1 MLYSPLA
8 RWREPSAWRFVGA
21 RCAVAT
27 VVAVSVEV
35 GFEWRPQPVP
45 AGMPVVQVYCWLL
58 DDAGRVLVQD
68 TGEGHNLPGG
78 TPEPFDA
85 DLAATAV
92 REVLEESQVRVA
104 DLVYLGHE
112 RSVRRGE
119 QVALVRTVGR
129 ITQFLPR
136 HPDVDGGRLLGRL
149 MTSLAEAPTL
159 LGWGRSG
166 VEQARAVARIAETWW
181 DLPVEAPT
189 LSPGYVN

>member
-1 MLYSPLA
+1 MLLPG
-8 RWREPSAWRFVGA
+8 WWVPSAWRFDVDVWP
-21 RCAVAT
+21 VAT
-27 VVAVSVEV
+27 VMAVSVEV
-35 GFEWRPQPVP
+35 GFEWLPQPVP

-78 TPEPFDA
+78 TPEPFDV
-85 DLAATAV
+85 DLASTAV

-129 ITQFLPR
+129 ITEFLPR
-136 HPDVDGGRLLGRL
+136 QPDVDGGQLLGRL
-149 MTSLAEAPTL
+149 MTSLAEAPAL

-166 VEQARAVARIAETWW
+166 VEQARAAARIAETWW
-181 DLPVEAPT
+181 DLPVAVPT
-189 LSPGYVN
+189 LGPGYVH